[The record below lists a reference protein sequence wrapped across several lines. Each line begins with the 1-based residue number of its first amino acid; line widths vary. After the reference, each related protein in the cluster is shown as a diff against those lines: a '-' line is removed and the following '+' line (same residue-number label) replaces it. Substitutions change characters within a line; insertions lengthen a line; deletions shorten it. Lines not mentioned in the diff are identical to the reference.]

1 MKDRLRELKKNGLH
15 RYKYLVLGRDRSYFE
30 KKALILPKSYLKL
43 VSSTCSCFWLTT
55 YLLCLVDV
63 FFNKHATYPWVQI
76 VLLFSPTC
84 SFIRT
89 RQTSSS
95 SNKIHVSLTTA
106 ISGFPVSMTFHII
119 SFLLLILWVLTIIV
133 VSLFAGFDT
142 FFSLLYRGDLTRV
155 DVHCGVSIWSSDS
168 SE

>member
-1 MKDRLRELKKNGLH
+1 MKDKLRELKKNGLH

-63 FFNKHATYPWVQI
+63 LFNKQSAYPWIQI

-84 SFIRT
+84 SVICM

-95 SNKIHVSLTTA
+95 NKVHVSLTTT
-106 ISGFPVSMTFHII
+106 ISGINDFPYH
-119 SFLLLILWVLTIIV
+119 LIFVFDIWVLTIIV
-133 VSLFAGFDT
+133 Y
-142 FFSLLYRGDLTRV
+142 LLVLIHFVYFCAEV
-155 DVHCGVSIWSSDS
+155 I
-168 SE
+168 